1 MLCFQSCGLRP
12 PLGFNAHPSHVLRRR
27 RRRTTLLARG
37 VSCTSSSRDFW
48 REKEWNTLTP
58 FRTSDQ
64 AGERQGAHRLRAHR
78 LHTHLMRTCPQ
89 RGLPCPRAR
98 TCPPPRRRGRRG
110 RTYSLCEC
118 FHSNIVRRFVGRERD
133 RYPSL
138 GSRFIRARI
147 DFWPETQ

>member
-1 MLCFQSCGLRP
+1 MLCFQSCGLSGSMP
-12 PLGFNAHPSHVLRRR
+12 IHPTYSVVAPRFVLV
-27 RRRTTLLARG
+27 AAG
-37 VSCTSSSRDFW
+37 VSCTSSRDFW

-64 AGERQGAHRLRAHR
+64 AAWSPPPHPPSSSPAPLA
-78 LHTHLMRTCPQ
+78 HTHLMRTCPQ

-98 TCPPPRRRGRRG
+98 APAAARLCCRRRG

-138 GSRFIRARI
+138 ARLPKVYPGADRFLA
-147 DFWPETQ
+147 